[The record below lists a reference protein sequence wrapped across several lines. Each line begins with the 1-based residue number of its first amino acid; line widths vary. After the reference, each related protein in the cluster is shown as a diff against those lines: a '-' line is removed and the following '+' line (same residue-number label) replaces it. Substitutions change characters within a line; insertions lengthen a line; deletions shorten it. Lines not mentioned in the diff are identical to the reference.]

1 MSPLLEMAAGSERTA
16 CNRLLCVPQTT
27 VGGLRIAVLDRTE
40 TARLMIE
47 MAIRRRGM
55 GIPLLMSSAN
65 GEVLSRCA
73 SDAHLA
79 QLMAEMDLVNADGQ
93 PLVLA
98 SRLLCRTKLPERVA
112 TTDLFH
118 DVASLAME
126 HAVTFYMLG
135 AMETEN
141 RRAIERVRQ
150 VYPSLSI
157 VGHCH
162 GYLSG
167 DALARKVEEI
177 NSLAPDI
184 VWVALGV
191 PREQEFCSRFRQA
204 LCNVGIIKTS
214 GGLFNFLSGARKRA
228 PAWMQK
234 SCLEWMYRTKEEP
247 RRLFWRYFI
256 TSPHALLL
264 LITRSA

>member
-1 MSPLLEMAAGSERTA
+1 MQTVNRSSSPHVCCVAPSCL
-16 CNRLLCVPQTT
+16 NVWPRLICSTT
-27 VGGLRIAVLDRTE
+27 SRAWPWRVQLRSTCSVLWRQK
-40 TARLMIE
+40 
-47 MAIRRRGM
+47 
-55 GIPLLMSSAN
+55 N
-65 GEVLSRCA
+65 
-73 SDAHLA
+73 
-79 QLMAEMDLVNADGQ
+79 
-93 PLVLA
+93 
-98 SRLLCRTKLPERVA
+98 K
-112 TTDLFH
+112 
-118 DVASLAME
+118 
-126 HAVTFYMLG
+126 
-135 AMETEN
+135 
-141 RRAIERVRQ
+141 RAIESVRQ
-150 VYPSLSI
+150 VYPALSI

-162 GYLSG
+162 GYLTG

-214 GGLFNFLSGARKRA
+214 GGLFNFLSGAHKRA

-264 LITRSA
+264 LITRSV